1 MGDPLMLPLSWL
13 CFHQRCLGCL
23 APRSFGSSAPSLR
36 SQFALMK
43 ILGHLRHKRAGRLA
57 FACTESSPSRLQ
69 CTSIGRGQRHTSSQ
83 LGSLTMPSRPA
94 QPVAR
99 SRRHLLLFFL
109 SMPPA
114 ARSRLALWEDR
125 VPVTLLGQLR

>member
-13 CFHQRCLGCL
+13 CFHQRRLGCL
-23 APRSFGSSAPSLR
+23 APRSFGSSATSLR

-43 ILGHLRHKRAGRLA
+43 ILGHLLHKRAGRLA

-83 LGSLTMPSRPA
+83 LGSLTMSSRPA

-99 SRRHLLLFFL
+99 SRWHLFFFL

-114 ARSRLALWEDR
+114 TRSRLALWEDR

>member
-13 CFHQRCLGCL
+13 CFHQRRLSCL
-23 APRSFGSSAPSLR
+23 APRSFGSSAPLLR

-43 ILGHLRHKRAGRLA
+43 ILGHLLHKRAGRLA
-57 FACTESSPSRLQ
+57 FACTESSPSQLQ
-69 CTSIGRGQRHTSSQ
+69 CTSIGRGERHTSNQ
-83 LGSLTMPSRPA
+83 PGSLTMSSRPV

-99 SRRHLLLFFL
+99 SRRHLFFL